1 MSEDY
6 GLIVSKLNEEPSK
19 KPVVQNPAQ
28 QSYYETTIWNDL
40 GIVGSCKAQDY
51 VFDNWG
57 HLKDSFTNSIDRNI
71 WATYKGKN
79 IYQTAQ
85 NAYPEI
91 MAKQKADELLHQ
103 LEKLITSDKKLGKI
117 ADEAERIRLKELND
131 GLKPIIEKLRAKT
144 VAASGTTP
152 TAGGTTTNPIYRYR
166 KNYYKDLLKSTENAL
181 KKLGGSYSEI
191 QSLVERFDFNPENPP
206 KLYRKSPTKPSE
218 AEVTARNAAKK
229 ISDNAL
235 NMELQAKSKIES
247 LITEFEKKLPLKT
260 DYDQAV
266 SRIESAKLSGGIPNA
281 DDVTLKNKYDFL
293 TKQIED
299 LKKVSGTDYIPGNY
313 LKGLSKEANY
323 LKATGLSD
331 LVKDVDISKNSEAF
345 KEITRLAKQDL
356 LALDKQLRNLIR
368 TTSDS
373 GVKAEAQYIINQIKS
388 VKGDPIEALS
398 KARSLLEKSVVSDVK
413 ALNTATKEIAK
424 GAAKSGLGKVFG
436 KIFGPLA
443 ILGLEYY
450 EETDKIEAAG
460 NATNDSKRNQE
471 FREDQTHH
479 SVVNAVGATAGCIAA
494 TAATAGT
501 ITAISTA
508 VGTAVCPIVGT
519 AVGFL
524 VGCIIGGIG
533 AWAGKKA
540 TESLQGKSK
549 FQEYLDDLKKAEKM
563 TETTKDNLK
572 QIIEWQN
579 DGITSGVAID
589 SLKRAVE
596 DSIGQKIDY
605 EKLAKEYNEAK
616 QKQGQTSQ

>member
-6 GLIVSKLNEEPSK
+6 GLIVSKLTEEPSK

-28 QSYYETTIWNDL
+28 QSYHKTTIWNDL

-103 LEKLITSDKKLGKI
+103 LEKQITSDKKLGKI
-117 ADEAERIRLKELND
+117 AEDAKRIRLQELND
-131 GLKPIIEKLRAKT
+131 KLKPIIEKLRAKT

-152 TAGGTTTNPIYRYR
+152 TVGGTTTTNPIYRYR

-206 KLYRKSPTKPSE
+206 TLYRKSPTKPSE

-281 DDVTLKNKYDFL
+281 DDITLKNKYDFL
-293 TKQIED
+293 TKHIED

-323 LKATGLSD
+323 LKATELSD

-356 LALDKQLRNLIR
+356 LVLDKQLRNLIR

-398 KARSLLEKSVVSDVK
+398 KARSLLETSVVSDVK

-450 EETDKIEAAG
+450 DEYEHKIKAAEATNNSELYEDQKTHSLINAAG
-460 NATNDSKRNQE
+460 AT
-471 FREDQTHH
+471 
-479 SVVNAVGATAGCIAA
+479 VGCVAA

-549 FQEYLDDLKKAEKM
+549 FQEYLDDLKKAEKFTM
-563 TETTKDNLK
+563 SETTRDNLNK
-572 QIIEWQN
+572 IIEWQN
-579 DGITSGVAID
+579 AGITGDAID